1 MQIFLEIC
9 RFRSILG
16 SLGGALG
23 RYFGCFLDGKFW
35 SDFWSHFGGRGG
47 GPALAA
53 VRHFMACT
61 GVAGPDLARP
71 RPQGGGRIE
80 DADARPPHL
89 KGGRALGLLSVS
101 AGFWLDSGWTL
112 QLLPRRRQDPAM
124 QETFVFFE
132 KY

>member
-1 MQIFLEIC
+1 MQIFFEFY
-9 RFRSILG
+9 RFWSILG

-23 RYFGCFLDGKFW
+23 GYCGRFLGGKFW

-47 GPALAA
+47 GPAVAA

-61 GVAGPDLARP
+61 GVAGGDLARP

-89 KGGRALGLLSVS
+89 KRGSCVGVAQCVWFL
-101 AGFWLDSGWTL
+101 A
-112 QLLPRRRQDPAM
+112 
-124 QETFVFFE
+124 
-132 KY
+132 